1 MRVAPPELLNF
12 TTTES
17 AEDMENAVKRYG
29 VEFSIE
35 TVKQGMATEE
45 EAAAAKAA
53 ETETPKPSE
62 GSEPAEAKPKAA
74 ETEAKPKADLEP
86 VEQAEETDEQWSD
99 ADKAKHKKLLRRID
113 SITSKFKTEQTNSK
127 AVKEEVAEL
136 RRQVAALGEK
146 KPEVAAPPEP
156 ETPKRPT
163 RPARPKLEQ
172 FEYDT
177 AKYEAALDKHESET
191 IPAYEDAL
199 SAYTRAETLREMQE
213 HQERQAQEETL
224 RQDAEEWQSAID
236 AKDGLREKIE
246 AATDVMQSPAMQT
259 VVQGMFDP
267 AERAVIIEYLVD
279 NPDEAA
285 RITGKTLGREGK
297 GKTSQA
303 EWSYLQ
309 NVATKEF
316 TAILLEAKRAAK
328 TDPEPVSPKP
338 KAVASQ
344 SAPPAKP
351 KQPVSAAPAPID
363 PVGARTGA
371 TVTRIDDPNIEHD
384 AYRAARAQQLQERRK
399 AQMGR

>member
-1 MRVAPPELLNF
+1 MQAAGRHFGFDFEV
-12 TTTES
+12 T
-17 AEDMENAVKRYG
+17 
-29 VEFSIE
+29 
-35 TVKQGMATEE
+35 TVKTGMATEE

-53 ETETPKPSE
+53 ETANPSE
-62 GSEPAEAKPKAA
+62 VKDPEVKPKAEGDEPPA
-74 ETEAKPKADLEP
+74 TEKPVETKADGEEEL
-86 VEQAEETDEQWSD
+86 AELP
-99 ADKAKHKKLLRRID
+99 DKVKKALKDKNKQIDKLTAKFR
-113 SITSKFKTEQTNSK
+113 TEQDGRK
-127 AVKEEVAEL
+127 AIQTQLEALRAEVD
-136 RRQVAALGEK
+136 ALKSGS
-146 KPEVAAPPEP
+146 KPEAAAPPEP

-246 AATDVMQSPAMQT
+246 AATDVMQSPAMLT
-259 VVQGMFDP
+259 VVQGIFDP
-267 AERAVIIEYLVD
+267 AERAVIVEYLVD

-316 TAILLEAKRAAK
+316 TAILQEAKTAGK
-328 TDPEPVSPKP
+328 PDPEPVAPKP

-371 TVTRIDDPNIEHD
+371 TITRIDDPNIEHD